1 MFYWMNSLSRYMTYK
16 FLGNLKF
23 LGSKFLWFRNLETC
37 LELEKETISDAL
49 PLEVASIAPVVLG
62 FNEEFHI
69 APAYQILAKSD
80 KIRGRVILPFPI
92 VASSSILL
100 GRPTIARRSSVLPLT
115 FLPRFT
121 QCRRGL
127 AMRKL
132 SVRPS
137 VRLSVCLS
145 VRLTNAWIVTKRKK
159 DLSRFLRHTRD
170 HLA

>member
-62 FNEEFHI
+62 FNEEFHV

-80 KIRGRVILPFPI
+80 NPLSSDFAVSNGGVVFHLIRPPDDSHEVFCFTTDLST
-92 VASSSILL
+92 ALHAMQ
-100 GRPTIARRSSVLPLT
+100 TRSSDEKAVRP
-115 FLPRFT
+115 
-121 QCRRGL
+121 
-127 AMRKL
+127 
-132 SVRPS
+132 SVSPS
-137 VRLSVCLS
+137 VRLS
-145 VRLTNAWIVTKRKK
+145 NAWIVTKRKK
-159 DLSRFLRHTRD
+159 DLSRFLHHTRD